1 VDHTTVSRLEAAGID
16 PVAHLDCHDATPA
29 LRSVDDAV
37 VTGPTGT
44 NVMDLRLT
52 LVEA

>member
-1 VDHTTVSRLEAAGID
+1 VSRLDASGLD
-16 PVAHLDCHDATPA
+16 PVAHLDRHDATPA
-29 LRSVDDAV
+29 LRAVDDAV

-52 LVEA
+52 LVET